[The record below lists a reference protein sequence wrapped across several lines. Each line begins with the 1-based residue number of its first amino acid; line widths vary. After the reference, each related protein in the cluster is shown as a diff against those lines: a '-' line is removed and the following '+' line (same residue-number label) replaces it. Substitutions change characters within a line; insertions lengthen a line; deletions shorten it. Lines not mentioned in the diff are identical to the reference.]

1 MNPTTAATVGDVHS
15 RDNPY
20 SSRFVRPGAAA
31 FLYDDGATAESLVDR
46 FLALGGC
53 GAVVGPHGSGKSTLL
68 SELQCELRRRGY
80 DVAAFEL
87 HDDARGWSGFG
98 PRAWGPRTVVTIDG
112 FEQLSTW
119 RRRFVRWRLKFA
131 GALLLATMHDAGAW
145 PVIYRTRPSR
155 EKAMHIARRLSALHA
170 SAEDADRIAPDEV
183 ERLFDAHQGNVREVL
198 FRLYDLYE
206 LRRR

>member
-1 MNPTTAATVGDVHS
+1 MNPHAAATAGDVPP

-20 SSRFVRPGAAA
+20 SSRFVRPGAVA

-68 SELQCELRRRGY
+68 SELQCELRRRGF
-80 DVAAFEL
+80 DVAAVEL
-87 HDDARGWSGFG
+87 HDGARGWKGFG
-98 PRAWGPRTVVTIDG
+98 ASASGPRTVVTIDG

-119 RRRFVRWRLKFA
+119 RRWFVRVRLKLA
-131 GALLLATMHDAGAW
+131 GARLLATMHEAGAW
-145 PVIYRTRPSR
+145 PVVYRTRPSR
-155 EKAMHIARRLSALHA
+155 EQALHIARRLSALHA
-170 SAEDADRIAPDEV
+170 SEEDADRIAPDEV
-183 ERLFDAHQGNVREVL
+183 ARLFDAHQGNVREVL